1 MCIMAWLD
9 DLLSA
14 QYTDPRG
21 KTFNFLYTDVEKETD
36 LKTSTFTFPSKDGAL
51 VQSLGRGGRRFPLTC
66 LFSGPDCIAEADAFE
81 IALETRG
88 IGELQHPVYGT
99 RKVVPTGSIKR
110 SDNIVTGSNIAT
122 VSITFAETITD
133 EAMPDSAIAKSEEI
147 EEECNAVEN
156 EICETFANEIQIT
169 DASEQIKLVSTLQE
183 NSNVSYAAMKN
194 IAQENLCNTASA
206 ISGVQA
212 KKNEAAWE
220 TFQTLKAQTNSLA
233 AEITISNK
241 SASKSFAVSLYAT
254 FKLPSI
260 NISNPLKTINAY
272 SGASANIKLAFNVD
286 PVRKTSIKNQFYSTF
301 LSLTAAV
308 SSTARAAMNAA
319 SNTDT
324 QKGTGFKNREEA
336 IQAMAQLEELFDNYI
351 DYANS
356 YDAKNIFV
364 DTSDV
369 LYNMQKLVIDTSW
382 YVLDTAFNLPSRR
395 TIVLGRDRQLLEL
408 LAELY
413 GGFDRIDEFIQENNL
428 NADEL
433 EMLPMGR
440 EVSYYVI

>member
-9 DLLSA
+9 DLLPA

-21 KTFNFLYTDVEKETD
+21 KTFNFSYTDVEKEVD

-51 VQSLGRGGRRFPLTC
+51 VQSLGRGGRRFPLSC
-66 LFSGPDCIAEADAFE
+66 IFSGPNCVADANAFE
-81 IALETRG
+81 EALETRG
-88 IGELQHPVYGT
+88 VGELQHPVYGT

-110 SDNIVTGSNIAT
+110 SDNIITGSNVVT

-133 EAMPDSAIAKSEEI
+133 EAMPDSAIAKSEDI
-147 EEECNAVEN
+147 EEEYAKVED
-156 EICETFANEIQIT
+156 EACTTFANEIEIN
-169 DASEQIKLVSTLQE
+169 DASEQIKLTSTLQE
-183 NSNVSYAAMKN
+183 NATVSYAAMRD
-194 IAQENLCNTASA
+194 IAQENLCNTAGIS
-206 ISGVQA
+206 SGVQA

-220 TFQTLKAQTNSLA
+220 TFQTLKTQSIDFAAQ
-233 AEITISNK
+233 IKVGNK
-241 SASKSFAVSLYAT
+241 QSSKSFAVSLFAT

-272 SGASANIKLAFNVD
+272 TGAGSNIKLAFNVD
-286 PVRKTSIKNQFYSTF
+286 PVRKTSIKNQFQSTF

-308 SSTARAAMNAA
+308 SSAARAAMNAA

-324 QKGTGFKNREEA
+324 TKGTGFKNREQA
-336 IQAMAQLEELFDNYI
+336 VQAMAQLEEFYDSYVS
-351 DYANS
+351 YADS

-369 LYNMQKLVIDTSW
+369 LYNIQKLVTDTAW
-382 YVLDTAFNLPSRR
+382 YVLDTAFNLPARR
-395 TIVLGRDRQLLEL
+395 TIVLDRDRQLLEL

-433 EMLPMGR
+433 EVLPMGR
-440 EVSYYVI
+440 EVSYYVV